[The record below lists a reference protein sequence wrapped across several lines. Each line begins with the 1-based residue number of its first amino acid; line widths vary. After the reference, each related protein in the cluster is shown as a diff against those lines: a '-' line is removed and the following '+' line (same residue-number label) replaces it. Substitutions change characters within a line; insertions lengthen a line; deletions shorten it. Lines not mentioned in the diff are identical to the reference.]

1 MRPPSRKN
9 LHKNRAGGMVQD
21 EGPEFKPKYC
31 KKKKETKKEKK
42 KESE

>member
-31 KKKKETKKEKK
+31 KKKRDKERKEKRK
-42 KESE
+42 